1 MDADHPSLTGTS
13 TTAPVTVRADVGIEA
28 IAAVEWNALA
38 GNTPLSSHAF
48 LRALHETGC
57 ASRATGWTPC
67 YLSAWRAGTLVGAMP
82 LYAKTHSYGEY
93 VFDWAWADAYR
104 RYGHRYYPKL
114 VAAIPF
120 TPAPGPRLFAV
131 DATVRGALLQA
142 ALEALRARPRGGG
155 EPDFSSLHILFPTE
169 AEAEACGAAGMIVRN
184 GLQFRWE
191 NPGFRDFADFLA
203 TFNHDKRKKVKQER
217 RRVAAAGVAFTRKVG
232 RDITSADWSF
242 FHRCYEDTYRDHHS
256 TPYLSLEFFER
267 IGAELPGN
275 VMLALGHRDGTPIC
289 AALDLFDADT
299 LWGRYWGTT
308 EHVSGLHFE
317 ACYYQAIDFCIERK
331 IARFEGGAQGVH
343 KLARGLVPVTTWS
356 AHAIADPEFG
366 RAIASFC
373 ARERVDVAHA
383 IDELDAA
390 RPFRRDLAD
399 APPRDLPA

>member
-1 MDADHPSLTGTS
+1 MDADRPSLAGTE
-13 TTAPVTVRADVGIEA
+13 AAAAVTVRADVGIEN
-28 IAAVEWNALA
+28 IAAADWDALSGGA
-38 GNTPLSSHAF
+38 PLVSHAF

-57 ASRATGWTPC
+57 ASGATGWTPC
-67 YLSAWRAGTLVGAMP
+67 YLSAWRGGTLVGAMP

-104 RYGHRYYPKL
+104 RYGRRYYPKL
-114 VAAIPF
+114 VAAVPF
-120 TPAPGPRLFAV
+120 TPASGPRLFATD
-131 DATVRGALLQA
+131 DAVRTALLEA
-142 ALEALRARPRGGG
+142 ALDRLQPRRRDGD
-155 EPDFSSLHILFPTE
+155 PPFSSLHVLFPTE
-169 AEAEACGAAGMIVRN
+169 AEARACEAAGMIVRN

-217 RRVAAAGVAFTRKVG
+217 RRVAAAGIAFTRKVG
-232 RDITSADWSF
+232 GEITAADWSF
-242 FHRCYEDTYRDHHS
+242 FHRCYERTYRDHHS

-275 VMLALGHRDGTPIC
+275 VMLALGRRDGRPIC
-289 AALDLFDADT
+289 AALDIFDAGT
-299 LWGRYWGTT
+299 LWGRYWGAT
-308 EHVSGLHFE
+308 EYVPGLHFE

-343 KLARGLVPVTTWS
+343 KLARGLLPVTTWS
-356 AHAIADPEFG
+356 AHAIADRAFA
-366 RAIASFC
+366 RAIADFC

-390 RPFRRDLAD
+390 RPFRNP
-399 APPRDLPA
+399 APEAAAPRKPE